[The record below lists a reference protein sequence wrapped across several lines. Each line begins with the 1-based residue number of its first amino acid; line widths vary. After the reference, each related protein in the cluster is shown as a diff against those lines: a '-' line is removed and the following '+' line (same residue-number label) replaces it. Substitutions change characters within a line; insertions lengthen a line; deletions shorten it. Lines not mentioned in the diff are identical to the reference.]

1 MTEKSLRILVSG
13 RVQGVFFRQ
22 AMKAQAV
29 LNSVRGWVRNLEDG
43 RVEAVLEGEAGG
55 VDALAEWCRRGP
67 ANAIVQDVEIR
78 PETYTGRFSGFDV
91 LYQTAS

>member
-1 MTEKSLRILVSG
+1 MTEKSLHILVSG

-55 VDALAEWCRRGP
+55 VDSLAEWCRRGP
-67 ANAIVQDVEIR
+67 ANAIVQDVEVR

-91 LYQTAS
+91 LY